1 MSEEFLAEATTAG
14 LLVKSELVSEA
25 AGAETVPTGGE
36 ARGAVM
42 SEEFLAEATT
52 AGLLV
57 KSELVSE
64 AAGVDA
70 RSEPRVLDEEWTGR
84 SVFQIVPK
92 QPPLGKQ

>member
-1 MSEEFLAEATTAG
+1 MSEEFLAQAPTAG
-14 LLVKSELVSEA
+14 SLVKSELVSEA

-52 AGLLV
+52 AGSLV

-64 AAGVDA
+64 AAEADTAHGT
-70 RSEPRVLDEEWTGR
+70 RSSISAEAGTAQRPSTCSTSRWWN
-84 SVFQIVPK
+84 
-92 QPPLGKQ
+92 